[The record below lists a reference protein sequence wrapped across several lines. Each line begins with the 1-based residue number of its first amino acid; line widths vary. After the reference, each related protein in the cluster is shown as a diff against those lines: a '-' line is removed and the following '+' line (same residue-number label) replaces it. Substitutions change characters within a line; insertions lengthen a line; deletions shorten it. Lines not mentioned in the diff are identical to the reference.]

1 MAVLKIN
8 EVRPLPGFKIW
19 VKFQDGVEG
28 NVDLSDLVG
37 KGVFSKWKEPGFFES
52 VFIDKESHT
61 VAWPGGIDLS
71 PESLHAE
78 ITGKRLPKATHA

>member
-1 MAVLKIN
+1 MLKIID
-8 EVRPLPGFKIW
+8 VRPLPGFKIL

-28 NVDLSDLVG
+28 QVDLSDLVG

-71 PESLHAE
+71 PETLYAE
-78 ITGKRLPKATHA
+78 ITGKSPLKTTHA

>member
-1 MAVLKIN
+1 MLRIID
-8 EVRPLPGFKIW
+8 VRPLPKFHIRI
-19 VKFQDGVEG
+19 KFQDGAEG
-28 NVDLSDLVG
+28 TLDLSDLAG

-71 PESLHAE
+71 PESLYEE
-78 ITGKRLPKATHA
+78 ITGKSAPKTMHA

>member
-1 MAVLKIN
+1 MLKIID
-8 EVRPLPGFKIW
+8 VRPLPGFKIR

-28 NVDLSDLVG
+28 QVDLSDLAG

-71 PESLHAE
+71 PESLYAE
-78 ITGKRLPKATHA
+78 ITGKSPLKTTHA